1 MHLAMVPGEPDDVCN
16 TGLWDSPQTQR
27 PRNEREELMLR
38 NRAGIVSFVAIAA
51 LLVGLAGCG
60 GGDGD
65 EEAAAP
71 TAPAAT
77 SAAAAA
83 EPPAAA
89 LSEEEARDKLER
101 VTILI
106 DDIGSGYVVLND
118 EYADNAAAS
127 AAQPD
132 PAVALTFLNDAGR
145 VLGRTLAYIAEDTT
159 GAAVAGESVS
169 IFSNVN
175 VFQDATGAA
184 QYYAVSSQM
193 VAEGAGVASQLG
205 DLFVDPAAVQVTPVA
220 FSAIGDRSQAFSLAG
235 QTEAQGQQYPV
246 TALLAVVQR
255 GPVTAFVGSVRV
267 MTPPDV
273 QEVESLAQLLVD
285 RIDREF

>member
-1 MHLAMVPGEPDDVCN
+1 MV
-16 TGLWDSPQTQR
+16 
-27 PRNEREELMLR
+27 R
-38 NRAGIVSFVAIAA
+38 NRVGILSFVAVAA
-51 LLVGLAGCG
+51 LLAGLAGCG
-60 GGDGD
+60 DQD
-65 EEAAAP
+65 EEAGAPTTPTAAP
-71 TAPAAT
+71 AT
-77 SAAAAA
+77 VAA
-83 EPPAAA
+83 EPSAGA

-106 DDIGSGYVVLND
+106 DDLDPGYIVLND

-145 VLGRTLAYIAEDTT
+145 VLGRTLAYIAEDTAQ
-159 GAAVAGESVS
+159 AAVAGESVS

-184 QYYAVSSQM
+184 QYYAVSTQL
-193 VAEGAGVASQLG
+193 VAEGAGVGSQLG
-205 DLFVDPAAVQVTPVA
+205 DLFVDPAAVQVAAVA

-246 TALLAVVQR
+246 TALLAVIQR

-267 MTPPDV
+267 VTPPDV
-273 QEVESLAQLLVD
+273 QEVESLARLLVD
-285 RIDREF
+285 RIDSEF

>member
-1 MHLAMVPGEPDDVCN
+1 MHLAILPGEPDDVCN
-16 TGLWDSPQTQR
+16 TGLWGLLSR
-27 PRNEREELMLR
+27 HR
-38 NRAGIVSFVAIAA
+38 NRADEREDLMVRNRVGILSFVAIVA

-60 GGDGD
+60 DQD
-65 EEAAAP
+65 EEAGAPTTPTAAP
-71 TAPAAT
+71 AT
-77 SAAAAA
+77 VAA
-83 EPPAAA
+83 EPSAGA

-101 VTILI
+101 VTILA
-106 DDIGSGYVVLND
+106 DDLDPGYIVLND

-145 VLGRTLAYIAEDTT
+145 VLGRTLAYIAEDTAQ
-159 GAAVAGESVS
+159 AAVAGESVS

-184 QYYAVSSQM
+184 QYFAVSTQM
-193 VAEGAGVASQLG
+193 VAEGAGVGSQLG
-205 DLFVDPAAVQVTPVA
+205 DLFVDPAAVEVAPVE

-246 TALLAVVQR
+246 TALLAVIQR

-267 MTPPDV
+267 VTSPDV
-273 QEVESLAQLLVD
+273 QEVESLARLLVE
-285 RIDREF
+285 RIDGEF

>member
-1 MHLAMVPGEPDDVCN
+1 MV
-16 TGLWDSPQTQR
+16 
-27 PRNEREELMLR
+27 R
-38 NRAGIVSFVAIAA
+38 NRVGIVSFFAIVA
-51 LLVGLAGCG
+51 LLAGLAGCG
-60 GGDGD
+60 GQD
-65 EEAAAP
+65 EEAGAP

-77 SAAAAA
+77 PATAAA
-83 EPPAAA
+83 EPPVGAVSA
-89 LSEEEARDKLER
+89 EEARDKLER
-101 VTILI
+101 VTILM
-106 DDIGSGYVVLND
+106 DDIGSGYAVLND
-118 EYADNAAAS
+118 EYTDNAAAS
-127 AAQPD
+127 AAQSD

-184 QYYAVSSQM
+184 QYYVLSTQM
-193 VAEGAGVASQLG
+193 VAEGSGVGAQLG
-205 DLFVDPAAVQVTPVA
+205 DLFVEPGAVQVAPVE

-267 MTPPDV
+267 VTPPDV

-285 RIDREF
+285 RIDSEF

>member
-1 MHLAMVPGEPDDVCN
+1 MV
-16 TGLWDSPQTQR
+16 
-27 PRNEREELMLR
+27 R
-38 NRAGIVSFVAIAA
+38 NRVGIVSFFAIVA
-51 LLVGLAGCG
+51 LLAGLAGCG
-60 GGDGD
+60 GQD
-65 EEAAAP
+65 EEAGAP

-77 SAAAAA
+77 PTTAAA
-83 EPPAAA
+83 EPPVGAVSA
-89 LSEEEARDKLER
+89 EEARDKLER
-101 VTILI
+101 VTIVM
-106 DDIGSGYVVLND
+106 DDIGSGYAVLND
-118 EYADNAAAS
+118 EYTDNAAAS
-127 AAQPD
+127 AAQSD

-184 QYYAVSSQM
+184 QYYVLSTQM
-193 VAEGAGVASQLG
+193 VAEGSGVGAQLG
-205 DLFVDPAAVQVTPVA
+205 DLFVEPSAVQVAPVE

-267 MTPPDV
+267 VTPPDV

-285 RIDREF
+285 RIDSEF

>member
-1 MHLAMVPGEPDDVCN
+1 MV
-16 TGLWDSPQTQR
+16 
-27 PRNEREELMLR
+27 R
-38 NRAGIVSFVAIAA
+38 NRAGIVSIVASVA
-51 LLVGLAGCG
+51 LLVSLAGCG
-60 GGDGD
+60 GKD
-65 EEAAAP
+65 EEAVTPSEA
-71 TAPAAT
+71 TAT
-77 SAAAAA
+77 SASAAA
-83 EPPAAA
+83 EPSVGA
-89 LSEEEARDKLER
+89 LSAEEARDKLER

-106 DDIGSGYVVLND
+106 DDLDSGYIVLND

-169 IFSNVN
+169 IFSNIN

-184 QYYAVSSQM
+184 QYYAVSTQI
-193 VAEGAGVASQLG
+193 VAEGAGVGAQLG
-205 DLFVDPAAVQVTPVA
+205 DLFVDQAAVQVTPVA
-220 FSAIGDRSQAFSLAG
+220 FSAIGDQSQAFSLAG

-246 TALLAVVQR
+246 TALLAVIQR

-267 MTPPDV
+267 ATPPDV

-285 RIDREF
+285 RIDSEF

>member
-1 MHLAMVPGEPDDVCN
+1 MHLAILPGEPDDVCN
-16 TGLWDSPQTQR
+16 TGLWGLLSR
-27 PRNEREELMLR
+27 HR
-38 NRAGIVSFVAIAA
+38 NRADEREDLMVRSRVGILSFVAIVA

-60 GGDGD
+60 DQD
-65 EEAAAP
+65 EEAGAPTTPTAAP
-71 TAPAAT
+71 AT
-77 SAAAAA
+77 VAA
-83 EPPAAA
+83 EPSAGA

-101 VTILI
+101 VTILA
-106 DDIGSGYVVLND
+106 DDLDPGYVVLND

-132 PAVALTFLNDAGR
+132 PAVALTFLNGAGR
-145 VLGRTLAYIAEDTT
+145 VLGRTLAYIAEDTAQ
-159 GAAVAGESVS
+159 AAVAGESVS

-184 QYYAVSSQM
+184 QYFAVSTQM
-193 VAEGAGVASQLG
+193 VAEGAGVGSQLG
-205 DLFVDPAAVQVTPVA
+205 DLFVDPAAVEVAPVE

-246 TALLAVVQR
+246 TALLAVIQR

-267 MTPPDV
+267 ATPPDV

-285 RIDREF
+285 RIDSEF